1 MSRDQS
7 VVRDDSGVE
16 VVQGDAPASPS
27 SFEAAVGVGQPVDG
41 EGEAGLPP
49 DEPLVTAP
57 CPLCEAAAPHYRDV
71 EEVAYHACDVC
82 DFIFAD
88 PVLLARIDQGLAT
101 REYDEHYWAA
111 ELASARQRSFGSS
124 LARLAEALLY
134 CTVPVERF
142 IDIGTGPGYLLD
154 AVARYLPHSAHRFY
168 GVEKFPPLPQFQ
180 TESDNY
186 LCSDLA
192 DVGMTFQCG
201 LCVEVLEH
209 LTPSMAR
216 SIAAALADVSVA
228 GSLYLFNTGLTEYV
242 RNEDPGYLDPFFR
255 GHVTCWSV
263 TAARRVF
270 EPFGFRV
277 HALPGKSWAFI
288 VEMPG
293 SSPRADIPMADR
305 IWSPLSENV
314 NLLTSAEI
322 GEVMYILG
330 RESARAYA

>member
-7 VVRDDSGVE
+7 EVREASE
-16 VVQGDAPASPS
+16 VVALEHVTPVPQS
-27 SFEAAVGVGQPVDG
+27 SDDTVSAIDGHLEG
-41 EGEAGLPP
+41 EGQNELPVGP
-49 DEPLVTAP
+49 PLVTAP
-57 CPLCEAAAPHYRDV
+57 CPLCGDAAPHHCDV
-71 EEVAYHACDVC
+71 AEVAYHGCLTC

-88 PVLLARIDQGLAT
+88 PDLLARIDQGIAT

-124 LARLAEALLY
+124 MARLAEALLY

-168 GVEKFPPLPQFQ
+168 GVEKFPPLPQYR
-180 TESDNY
+180 TKSDNY
-186 LCSDLA
+186 LVSDLA
-192 DVGMTFQCG
+192 DLGVKFQCG

-209 LTPSMAR
+209 LTPAMAR
-216 SIAAALADVSVA
+216 SIAQALAEVSEP
-228 GSLYLFNTGLTEYV
+228 GSLYLFNTGLTDYV

-255 GHVTCWSV
+255 GHITCWSV
-263 TAARRVF
+263 AAARRIF
-270 EPFGFRV
+270 EPFGFQV
-277 HALPGKSWAFI
+277 HALQGKSWAFI

-293 SSPRADIPMADR
+293 DSPRTALAMADR
-305 IWSPLSENV
+305 IWTPEAENV
-314 NLLTSAEI
+314 NILTSEDI

>member
-1 MSRDQS
+1 M
-7 VVRDDSGVE
+7 
-16 VVQGDAPASPS
+16 
-27 SFEAAVGVGQPVDG
+27 
-41 EGEAGLPP
+41 EGEDGQTAG
-49 DEPLVTAP
+49 EPVLTAP
-57 CPLCEAAAPHYRDV
+57 CPLCGTAAPHYRDV
-71 EEVAYHACDVC
+71 AEVAYHGCDTC

-88 PVLLARIDQGLAT
+88 PDLLARIDQGLAT
-101 REYDEHYWAA
+101 REYDENYWAA

-124 LARLAEALLY
+124 IARLAEALLY

-168 GVEKFPPLPQFQ
+168 GVEKYPPLPRYQ
-180 TESDNY
+180 TESHNY

-192 DVGMTFQCG
+192 DVGLTFQCG

-209 LTPSMAR
+209 LTPAMA
-216 SIAAALADVSVA
+216 IAIAQALAKVSVP

-242 RNEDPGYLDPFFR
+242 RHEDPGYLDPYFR
-255 GHVTCWSV
+255 GHITCWSV

-270 EPFGFRV
+270 EPLGFQV

-293 SSPRADIPMADR
+293 SSPRTDLPMADR
-305 IWSPLSENV
+305 IWTPEIENV
-314 NLLTSAEI
+314 NILTSAEI

-330 RESARAYA
+330 RESARAYS